1 MGEAARRAAWAHLS
15 RGSPPW
21 QAGNPATLLAQRDT
35 ARRGGRS
42 TSCARALSLSLRV
55 CTSDLP
61 RKQARATT
69 ADTVGTS
76 LGEYIRLR
84 TQVVGMWFFLLFPF
98 ERGKHLPSAI
108 KALAEERSCSSASPS
123 LALAQRSFERLA
135 MRPLSSSHTT
145 KEALLVVL
153 PLTLSSSHTTREAL
167 LVVLPLTVRA
177 MPIPCMCTQS
187 RLNLHA
193 LVEQRQPPLMAGNQ
207 LADDIDRNI
216 RRNLKVFSVPLYN
229 HINDPHDK
237 HSTRPTLA
245 TRNGL
250 AQNSSSGFWRQA
262 IQHEGSISRTPPPP
276 PPEAG
281 AFGTSLAPAAAA
293 AEPPQPPACGGVL
306 PPGWYMVP
314 TGTQWP
320 THTWAYVPFYFAAP
334 QPQ

>member
-15 RGSPPW
+15 GGSPPW

-35 ARRGGRS
+35 ARRGARS
-42 TSCARALSLSLRV
+42 TSCARAPSLSLYGY
-55 CTSDLP
+55 TSDLP

-135 MRPLSSSHTT
+135 IETSFLLSHHERGTSCRPASYC
-145 KEALLVVL
+145 A
-153 PLTLSSSHTTREAL
+153 
-167 LVVLPLTVRA
+167 RA

-187 RLNLHA
+187 RRNLHA

-281 AFGTSLAPAAAA
+281 AFGTSLAPATAA
-293 AEPPQPPACGGVL
+293 AEPPPPPAGGGVL

-320 THTWAYVPFYFAAP
+320 THTWAYIPFYFAAP